1 MDYKI
6 FENLAD
12 QIDDIPP
19 DSIVSKTIDNNDA
32 YKTVIFGFDTGQ
44 ELSEHQTP
52 MHAIIY
58 FVSGEMDLTLG
69 EDSSV
74 AKPGTWVQ
82 MPPSLAHSVKA
93 KEPAIMLLMMI
104 K

>member
-1 MDYKI
+1 MNFKI

-12 QIDDIPP
+12 QIEDIPEG
-19 DSIVSKTIDNNDA
+19 SIVSKTIENNDA

-52 MHAIIY
+52 MHAMIY
-58 FVSGEMDLTLG
+58 FVSGEMDLSLG
-69 EDSSV
+69 GEASG
-74 AKPGTWVQ
+74 AKPGTWVH
-82 MPPSLAHSVKA
+82 MDPSLPHSVKA
-93 KEPAIMLLMMI
+93 KEPAIMLLVMV